1 MVNIIKIAQ
10 INNVNISDFTAI
22 HNVNIMI
29 ISYLQG
35 GKIPDHEEDEK
46 MTNKRLEKLQ
56 PLRHRVAIYVPG
68 TNGVNTAADNAR
80 YVKMAAAAL
89 SNLFGGATATP
100 AIGYWMSDAAGL
112 VEEKTTVVYA
122 YAAGADLERGL
133 DTVIDFCADMR
144 ADLQQE
150 AVSLEIDGSLYFI

>member
-1 MVNIIKIAQ
+1 
-10 INNVNISDFTAI
+10 
-22 HNVNIMI
+22 
-29 ISYLQG
+29 
-35 GKIPDHEEDEK
+35 

-80 YVKMAAAAL
+80 YVQMAAATL

-100 AIGYWMSDAAGL
+100 AVGYWVSDAAGL
-112 VEEKTTVVYA
+112 IEEKTTVVYA

-144 ADLQQE
+144 AELHQE
-150 AVSLEIDGSLYFI
+150 AISLELDNAIYFI

>member
-1 MVNIIKIAQ
+1 MNFGQNCLLPYAVKRHIIILARDK
-10 INNVNISDFTAI
+10 S
-22 HNVNIMI
+22 
-29 ISYLQG
+29 
-35 GKIPDHEEDEK
+35 PDHEEDEK

-80 YVKMAAAAL
+80 YVQMAAATL

-100 AIGYWMSDAAGL
+100 AVGYWLSDAAGL

-133 DTVIDFCADMR
+133 DSVIDFCADMR

-150 AVSLEIDGSLYFI
+150 AVSLEIDGALYFI

>member
-1 MVNIIKIAQ
+1 
-10 INNVNISDFTAI
+10 
-22 HNVNIMI
+22 
-29 ISYLQG
+29 
-35 GKIPDHEEDEK
+35 

-80 YVKMAAAAL
+80 YVKMAAATL

-112 VEEKTTVVYA
+112 VEEKTTIVYA
-122 YAAGADLERGL
+122 YAGNEALEDKLGA
-133 DTVIDFCADMR
+133 VIEFCEGMKEE
-144 ADLQQE
+144 LKQE
-150 AVSLEIDGSLYFI
+150 AISLELDSALYFI